1 MATPKLSLVKSDV
14 HHLGKKPLPEIHFQI
29 LKGEIRWLWREGRN
43 NRYAFGKKCKQL
55 QDERAHAKTG
65 TYMRDLAEI
74 KIPYH
79 TAQRAIKFY
88 VRAHKVWQA
97 KLLQLAKDKKWLNE
111 MGIEDVDELDRLE
124 EAQQADARLAAIAE
138 IRDKAMEQ
146 VMHAI
151 SKRKNGPSG
160 HRVVLSLS
168 EDKKEKFKKAWK
180 FLGDVEGTSIVYKAV
195 LYAAKEN

>member
-1 MATPKLSLVKSDV
+1 
-14 HHLGKKPLPEIHFQI
+14 
-29 LKGEIRWLWREGRN
+29 
-43 NRYAFGKKCKQL
+43 
-55 QDERAHAKTG
+55 
-65 TYMRDLAEI
+65 MRDLAEI

-88 VRAHKVWQA
+88 VRAHKVWKA

>member
-1 MATPKLSLVKSDV
+1 
-14 HHLGKKPLPEIHFQI
+14 
-29 LKGEIRWLWREGRN
+29 
-43 NRYAFGKKCKQL
+43 
-55 QDERAHAKTG
+55 
-65 TYMRDLAEI
+65 
-74 KIPYH
+74 
-79 TAQRAIKFY
+79 
-88 VRAHKVWQA
+88 
-97 KLLQLAKDKKWLNE
+97 
-111 MGIEDVDELDRLE
+111 
-124 EAQQADARLAAIAE
+124 
-138 IRDKAMEQ
+138 MEQ